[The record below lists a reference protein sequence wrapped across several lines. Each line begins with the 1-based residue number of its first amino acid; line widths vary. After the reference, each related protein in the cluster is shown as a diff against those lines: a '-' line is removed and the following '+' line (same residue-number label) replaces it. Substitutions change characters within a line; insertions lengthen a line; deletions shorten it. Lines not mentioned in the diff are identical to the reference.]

1 LEIKPYGIY
10 IDGTIGGAGHS
21 VEIFRRLDSRGVL
34 IGIDQDAS
42 AIEASRRRLEDLGL
56 PARLILEKGNFKD
69 IKNIC
74 FKHSVESVDGILL
87 DLGVSSYQLDKMDR
101 GFSYRQDAPLD
112 MRMDRSNELNARRI
126 VNEFSEKEI
135 RDIIRNYGEERWA
148 SRIAAFIVNARK
160 EKAIETTAQLVDI
173 IKEAIPSAARRRG
186 PHPAKRTFQAL
197 RIAVNDE
204 LGILDKTIGDAVS
217 LLKAGGKLCII
228 TFHSLEDR
236 IVKKAFQ
243 KKALTCTCPSEYPI
257 CICKTKPEVEIITRR
272 PITPSNTE
280 KEENPR
286 SRSAKLRIIRKL

>member
-257 CICKTKPEVEIITRR
+257 CICKAKPEVEIITKR
-272 PITPSNTE
+272 PITPSSIE